1 MGSRSRGEMAFEAL
15 KIRTS
20 YCFCYFFIVHKLGCI
35 CKLQEQGEQNVEGIQ
50 EEVSALKGKSE
61 EQVA

>member
-1 MGSRSRGEMAFEAL
+1 MAFEAL

-35 CKLQEQGEQNVEGIQ
+35 CKLQEQGEQNVEGIR

-61 EQVA
+61 GQVA